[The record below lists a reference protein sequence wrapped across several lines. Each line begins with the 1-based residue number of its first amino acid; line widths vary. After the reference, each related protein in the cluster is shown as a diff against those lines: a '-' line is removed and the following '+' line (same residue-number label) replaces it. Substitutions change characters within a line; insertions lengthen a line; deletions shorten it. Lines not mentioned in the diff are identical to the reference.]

1 MLKSSSKPAHSDT
14 PEEVTIPI
22 GYPVEALAFLHSSA
36 CAGSNTRVG
45 VYQIQYADGTTA
57 DITLRCGENI
67 RDWTDK
73 SGGEFTCERGTKS
86 YVAWTG
92 SCKMF
97 SPISVLQMRWVNP
110 KPDVAVKAVRFAIGD
125 GSAVPVLLGLTAGV
139 KQDAKEATQNLIKA
153 QELLKQAQ
161 QAAEANKPADA
172 KTLLKKAIALSS
184 DFTAAHQMLADLCEK
199 GGNED
204 ETLDAYRQWT
214 ASNPQTPL
222 PWNRLGQ
229 IFEKRKDYKGALEAY
244 TRSLKV
250 EWNQPPAIEAKVRLE
265 KLVSGK

>member
-1 MLKSSSKPAHSDT
+1 
-14 PEEVTIPI
+14 
-22 GYPVEALAFLHSSA
+22 
-36 CAGSNTRVG
+36 
-45 VYQIQYADGTTA
+45 
-57 DITLRCGENI
+57 
-67 RDWTDK
+67 
-73 SGGEFTCERGTKS
+73 
-86 YVAWTG
+86 
-92 SCKMF
+92 
-97 SPISVLQMRWVNP
+97 
-110 KPDVAVKAVRFAIGD
+110 
-125 GSAVPVLLGLTAGV
+125 
-139 KQDAKEATQNLIKA
+139 
-153 QELLKQAQ
+153 
-161 QAAEANKPADA
+161 
-172 KTLLKKAIALSS
+172 
-184 DFTAAHQMLADLCEK
+184 MLADLCEK